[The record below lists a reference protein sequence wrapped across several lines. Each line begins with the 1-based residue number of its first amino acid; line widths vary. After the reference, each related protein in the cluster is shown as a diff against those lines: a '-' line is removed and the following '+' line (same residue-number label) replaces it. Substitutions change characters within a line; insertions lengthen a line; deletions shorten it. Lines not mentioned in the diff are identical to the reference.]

1 MAGIDFAL
9 WIDHMTEMT
18 PATPTP
24 AAKPKPRPRPQV
36 MKLTDAAAQRITE
49 LTKRADSEIVGL
61 RVGIKNG
68 GCAGQ
73 SYTVEYAHEIRPTDE
88 VVEDKGVKILVDPKA
103 VLFLLGTEMDYK
115 VDKMSAQFIFNN
127 PNQTGACGSGES
139 LHLTAPKAGG

>member
-1 MAGIDFAL
+1 
-9 WIDHMTEMT
+9 
-18 PATPTP
+18 
-24 AAKPKPRPRPQV
+24 
-36 MKLTDAAAQRITE
+36 MKLTEAAARRIAE

-73 SYTVEYAHEIRPTDE
+73 SYTVEYAHDVRPSDE

-115 VDKMSAQFIFNN
+115 ADKMQSQFIFNN
-127 PNQTGACGSGES
+127 PNQTGACGCGES
-139 LHLTAPKAGG
+139 VQLKAAKAEG

>member
-1 MAGIDFAL
+1 
-9 WIDHMTEMT
+9 MTEMT
-18 PATPTP
+18 QASPTP
-24 AAKPKPRPRPQV
+24 ASSKPKRPRPQV
-36 MKLTDAAAQRITE
+36 MKLTDAAAQRIAE

-88 VVEDKGVKILVDPKA
+88 IVEDKGVKILVDPKA

-115 VDKMSAQFIFNN
+115 VDRLSAQFIFNN
-127 PNQTGACGSGES
+127 PNQTGACGCGES
-139 LHLTAPKAGG
+139 VQLTAAKAEA

>member
-1 MAGIDFAL
+1 
-9 WIDHMTEMT
+9 MT
-18 PATPTP
+18 PPTPTP
-24 AAKPKPRPRPQV
+24 ASKPKQRPRPQV

-103 VLFLLGTEMDYK
+103 GLFLLGTEMDYK
-115 VDKMSAQFIFNN
+115 VHQMSAQFLFTT
-127 PNQTGACGSGES
+127 PNHTR
-139 LHLTAPKAGG
+139 PYR

>member
-1 MAGIDFAL
+1 MND
-9 WIDHMTEMT
+9 MT
-18 PATPTP
+18 PAPAPT

-36 MKLTDAAAQRITE
+36 MKLTEAAASRIAE
-49 LTKRADSEIVGL
+49 LTRRADSEIVGL

-73 SYTVEYAHEIRPTDE
+73 SYTVEYAHDVRPSDE

-115 VDKMSAQFIFNN
+115 VDRMSAQFIFNN
-127 PNQTGACGSGES
+127 PNQTGACGCGES
-139 LHLTAPKAGG
+139 VQLKAAKAEG